1 MSEFGKEVEDYF
13 CRFTFGQ
20 FVTLILLELVTLF
33 FVFYLGA
40 HYGPELMGNRSNIAA
55 KEDVLSSAGGTKSV
69 DEIVGNG
76 SPEYTYPEVLTDN
89 GKAQAI
95 RIKPSGLTAAE
106 YEKGS

>member
-40 HYGPELMGNRSNIAA
+40 RYGPDLIGGRKEVAAQPPVGLKPVGNRGPFLGQTPDIPAFY
-55 KEDVLSSAGGTKSV
+55 KDLFFHHKS
-69 DEIVGNG
+69 DGLPG
-76 SPEYTYPEVLTDN
+76 HD
-89 GKAQAI
+89 GI
-95 RIKPSGLTAAE
+95 R
-106 YEKGS
+106 